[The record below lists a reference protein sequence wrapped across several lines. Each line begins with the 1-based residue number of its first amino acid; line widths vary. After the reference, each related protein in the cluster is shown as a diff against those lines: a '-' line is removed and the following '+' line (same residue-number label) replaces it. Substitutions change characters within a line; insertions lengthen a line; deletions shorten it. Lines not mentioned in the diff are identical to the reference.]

1 MHYKICY
8 NLIIYLQRIWGI
20 KTMLQNDEFLE
31 AEMEWDLSRLYKD
44 LAIAKGRGKSKL
56 LTPTEKLHIRG
67 LLCGYSPVEIADKL
81 HKDPEGLKVDLSNR
95 VYQYVKGVL
104 GKEDESVGNW
114 RNIKEWLEEAGYR
127 QPLGQTSFSI
137 DSIPIDAAVKIT
149 NINRCRVMIEVH
161 MRFTA
166 PLSPANLEKNNA
178 RDERNEEDD
187 K

>member
-1 MHYKICY
+1 
-8 NLIIYLQRIWGI
+8 
-20 KTMLQNDEFLE
+20 MLQNDEFLE

-44 LAIAKGRGKSKL
+44 LAIAKGRGKPKL

-104 GKEDESVGNW
+104 GKEDENVGNW

-127 QPLGQTSFSI
+127 QSLGHTSFSI
-137 DSIPIDAAVKIT
+137 DSLPIDAAVKIT
-149 NINRCRVMIEVH
+149 NINRSRVMIEVH

-166 PLSPANLEKNNA
+166 PLSPTNPEKSKEGDV
-178 RDERNEEDD
+178 RDKDD
-187 K
+187 EK